1 MGNCQTS
8 LVYWTLYNGFDLSMG
23 RGYLGLLFL
32 IDPGMACIIYIYMSL
47 LRSCHF
53 SAKVLGTHHDVL
65 WSVSCDHL

>member
-32 IDPGMACIIYIYMSL
+32 IDPGMACIIYIYEFASKL
-47 LRSCHF
+47 PFFCEGSWDT
-53 SAKVLGTHHDVL
+53 S
-65 WSVSCDHL
+65 